1 MKKALLIGAMI
12 TLGGC
17 QTINP
22 VHEAWVKG
30 DRYGTPDGLP
40 CIRCGED
47 FMFIPNEPMA
57 AIRQSKRIYDFEWG
71 DPSRTPVY

>member
-47 FMFIPNEPMA
+47 FQFIPNEPMA

-71 DPSRTPVY
+71 DPERAPVY